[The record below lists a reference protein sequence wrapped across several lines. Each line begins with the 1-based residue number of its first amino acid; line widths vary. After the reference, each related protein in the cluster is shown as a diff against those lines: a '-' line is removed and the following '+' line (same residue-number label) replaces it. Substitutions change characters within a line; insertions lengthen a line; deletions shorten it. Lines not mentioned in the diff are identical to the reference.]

1 MNELP
6 AGQSSSALSVRFAAE
21 LTRAGGTPFVARSLA
36 EAQAYVL
43 RIAGKDG
50 VRVVAV
56 TSERLVKELITNEI
70 ANEKGL
76 ELVYADGKAPDVL
89 SRLKLAELG
98 ISAAD
103 AGIAESGTIVLCTR
117 NDADRLVTALPR
129 IHIAVLK
136 SSNLV
141 QSLGKA
147 AGITAEFIKLTQGS
161 GVVSLITGPSSTAD
175 IGGLHVIGV
184 HGPRQFHVI
193 ILE

>member
-1 MNELP
+1 
-6 AGQSSSALSVRFAAE
+6 
-21 LTRAGGTPFVARSLA
+21 VARNPT

-43 RIAGKDG
+43 RIAAESEA
-50 VRVVAV
+50 RMVAV
-56 TSERLVKELITNEI
+56 TSERLVKDLLSREV
-70 ANEKGL
+70 ANENGL
-76 ELVYADGKAPDVL
+76 ELAFAGEQAPDVL
-89 SRLKLAELG
+89 SRLESAELG

-103 AGIAESGTIVLCTR
+103 AGIAESGTIVLCTK

-141 QSLGKA
+141 QGFGDA
-147 AGITAEFIKLTQGS
+147 ARITADFIKRTQGA

-184 HGPRQFHVI
+184 HGPKEFHVV